1 MALIR
6 QAEFARVAPNAIT
19 LDLGDLARQGEKLR
33 QRARDE
39 AERLVADGQAERAKL
54 IEGAQERGYSQGLAE
69 GLAQGLTQG
78 RAEGKAQALAELRPR
93 LDTLASSWSEAL
105 ARFEGARETMLLE
118 ARREVLDLAL
128 LIAEKI
134 VKRAIEAAP
143 DLVIEQVASALAQVT
158 SPSALTLS
166 IHPED
171 EPLVREAL
179 PALASRFPAAQHAEL
194 RTDPAL
200 ARGSCVLRTRG
211 REASAHAAS
220 GSVDASIQTQM
231 ARIVEALV
239 GTPASQAQPR
249 EGAP

>member
-6 QAEFARVAPNAIT
+6 QAEFARIAPDAIT

-39 AERLVADGQAERAKL
+39 AERLVADGQSERAKL
-54 IEGAQERGYSQGLAE
+54 IAGAREQGFAQGLNE
-69 GLAQGLTQG
+69 GRAQGLTQG
-78 RAEGKAQALAELRPR
+78 RAEGKAQALAELKPR
-93 LDTLASSWSEAL
+93 LDALATSFAEAL
-105 ARFEGARETMLLE
+105 TRFEGARETMLLE

-128 LIAEKI
+128 LIAEKV
-134 VKRAIEAAP
+134 VKRAIEARP
-143 DLVIEQVASALAQVT
+143 ELVADQLAAALAQVT
-158 SPSALTLS
+158 SASAL
-166 IHPED
+166 IVFVNPED
-171 EPLVREAL
+171 ESLVRDAL

-194 RTDPAL
+194 RTDAAL

-211 REASAHAAS
+211 QGEGAHAAS
-220 GSVDASIQTQM
+220 GTIDASIATQLS
-231 ARIVEALV
+231 RIVESLV